1 LVEGCPIVRAGTA
14 AIPRHA
20 LLACE
25 PFGARL
31 DAASVAESI
40 ASGLRAAG
48 QPEPDRLSL
57 PARVDDHRTAELLE
71 REGFHAR
78 MRAARAVVLA
88 VPALSE
94 GTLAGSSAFEIATL
108 ARQSGVPC
116 YAIAAEAELN
126 AFDLRILDL
135 QIVLPAR
142 GRAGLRRAG
151 GRLAELI

>member
-14 AIPRHA
+14 AIPRRA

-25 PFGARL
+25 PFGPRL
-31 DAASVAESI
+31 DAASVAEAI
-40 ASGLRAAG
+40 AAGLTAAG
-48 QPEPDRLSL
+48 QLEPDRLLL
-57 PARVDDHRTAELLE
+57 PAGVGDHGTAELLE
-71 REGFHAR
+71 REDFHAR

-88 VPALSE
+88 VPGLSE
-94 GTLAGSSAFEIATL
+94 RTLAGSPAFEIATL

-116 YAIAAEAELN
+116 YAIAADAELN

>member
-14 AIPRHA
+14 AIPRRA

-31 DAASVAESI
+31 DAASVAEAI
-40 ASGLRAAG
+40 ATGLTAAG
-48 QPEPDRLSL
+48 QLEPDRLLL
-57 PARVDDHRTAELLE
+57 PAGVGDHGTAELLE

-88 VPALSE
+88 VPGLSE
-94 GTLAGSSAFEIATL
+94 RTLAGSSAFEIATL

-116 YAIAAEAELN
+116 YAIAADAELN

>member
-1 LVEGCPIVRAGTA
+1 MRAGTA
-14 AIPRHA
+14 AIPRRA

-31 DAASVAESI
+31 DAASVAQAI
-40 ASGLRAAG
+40 ASGLTAAG

-57 PARVDDHRTAELLE
+57 PAGVDDHGTAELLD

-88 VPALSE
+88 VRALSE
-94 GTLAGSSAFEIATL
+94 RTLGGSSAFEIATL

-116 YAIAAEAELN
+116 YAIAADAELN
-126 AFDLRILDL
+126 AFDLRMLDL
-135 QIVLPAR
+135 QIVLSAR
-142 GRAGLRRAG
+142 GEAGLRRAG
-151 GRLAELI
+151 ARLAELI

>member
-1 LVEGCPIVRAGTA
+1 MRVGTA
-14 AIPRHA
+14 AIPRRA

-31 DAASVAESI
+31 DAASVAQAIS
-40 ASGLRAAG
+40 SGLTAAG
-48 QPEPDRLSL
+48 QPEPDRLAL
-57 PARVDDHRTAELLE
+57 PAGFDDHGTAELLD

-94 GTLAGSSAFEIATL
+94 RTLAGSSAFEIATL

-116 YAIAAEAELN
+116 YAIAGDAALN
-126 AFDLRILDL
+126 AFDLRMLDL
-135 QIVLPAR
+135 QIVLEAS

-151 GRLAELI
+151 VRLAELI